1 MDPLDKYIISYVG
14 LKEGKHEFTY
24 QIDDKF
30 FEHFQYHDF
39 ESIQAKAN
47 LLLIKKQNLMELFFD
62 IQGVAKL
69 ACDISNEI
77 FEQPIANKLALV
89 VKFGEVYNE
98 DLEGIVVLPFTAH
111 ELNVAQ
117 YIYEAI
123 ALALPIKRIH
133 PGVKDGTLESEV
145 LEKLK
150 EYEIRKHQDIDPRW
164 DKLNE
169 LLISKETKNGT
180 SKEENLKTKK
190 R

>member
-1 MDPLDKYIISYVG
+1 MDSLDKYIISYVG
-14 LKEGKHEFTY
+14 LKEGKHKFTY

-39 ESIQAKAN
+39 ESLQAKAD
-47 LLLIKKQNLMELFFD
+47 LLLVKKQNILELFFN

-69 ACDISNEI
+69 TCDISNEI
-77 FEQPIANKLALV
+77 FEQPIVNKLNLI
-89 VKFGEVYNE
+89 VKFGEVYND
-98 DLEGIVVLPFTAH
+98 DLDGAIVLPFTEH

-123 ALALPIKRIH
+123 VLALPVKRIH
-133 PGVKDGTLESEV
+133 PGVEDGTLESEV

-150 EYEIRKHQDIDPRW
+150 EYEIRKHVEIDPRW

-169 LLISKETKNGT
+169 LLTTKQKQNGT
-180 SKEENLKTKK
+180 SKEENIKAKK